1 MVSTTPG
8 GPETAVVQV
17 RLPVHDPPSRLRAA
31 AGCLAV
37 LGLVPAVAAGLLVWA
52 RSQDPVARLV
62 APALGVLAVLC
73 FCGGPILRRYVR
85 RNGALVT
92 AKVEFGPD
100 GFRQPLEDKTTL
112 VLPWSDIRR
121 FDFRDGEPGDRVA
134 LAVSLVDED
143 ALRNLNPDCRH
154 RSPDGYILSS
164 AMAREE
170 AEKAS
175 AAIERYRPGLARW
188 TSKNVRRGGF
198 GVPDP
203 VKRLVKRW
211 SADQARTL
219 VRAEQASAGRLFVLW
234 TAWLAVI
241 ADFAAPAFYD
251 IPPGIP
257 LPVAVTIWV
266 LLYVTRYRG
275 EPGEFAVTADAITW
289 RPKDGDPV
297 RVRRAELDRL
307 TTELAA
313 KKATRR
319 YVSVHAILRRGGSRP
334 LAAKVSPGAAGNVL
348 RLVLAKGAPPT
359 PITRGAT

>member
-17 RLPVHDPPSRLRAA
+17 RLPLHHPQSVLRTT
-31 AGCLAV
+31 AGCVAF
-37 LGLVPAVAAGLLVWA
+37 LGLAPAVAAGLLVWA
-52 RSQDPVARLV
+52 RSYDPVARLV

-73 FCGGPILRRYVR
+73 FCSGPLMRRYIR
-85 RNGALVT
+85 RHGSLST
-92 AKVEFGPD
+92 ARVEFGPD

-112 VLPWSDIRR
+112 VLPWSDIHR
-121 FDFRDGEPGDRVA
+121 FDFRGGEPGDRVA
-134 LAVSLVDED
+134 FAVSLVDED
-143 ALRNLNPDCRH
+143 AIRNLNPDCRH
-154 RSPDGYILSS
+154 RSPDGFILSS

-175 AAIERYRPGLARW
+175 AAIERYRPGLGRW

-211 SADQARTL
+211 SAHPPRTL
-219 VRAEQASAGRLFVLW
+219 VRAEQASAGRLAVLW

-241 ADFAAPAFYD
+241 ADFVAPAVYD

-257 LPVAVTIWV
+257 LPVAVAIWV
-266 LLYVTRYRG
+266 LLYLTRYRG
-275 EPGEFAVTADAITW
+275 EAGEFALTADAITW
-289 RPKDGDPV
+289 RPDDGDPV
-297 RVRRAELDRL
+297 RVRRADLARL
-307 TTELAA
+307 TVEASG
-313 KKATRR
+313 KKATRH
-319 YVSVHAILRRGGSRP
+319 YVALRAILRRGDDRP
-334 LAAKVSPGAAGNVL
+334 LAAKVSPGAARNVL
-348 RLVLAKGAPPT
+348 RLVQGAPPT